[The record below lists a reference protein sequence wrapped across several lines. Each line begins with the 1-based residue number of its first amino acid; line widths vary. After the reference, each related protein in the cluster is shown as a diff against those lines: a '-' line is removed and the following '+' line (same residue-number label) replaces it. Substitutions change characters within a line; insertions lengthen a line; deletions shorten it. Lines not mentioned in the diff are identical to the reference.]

1 MNIKSH
7 FTFNKQQRSGILLL
21 LLLII
26 SLFCIYWFV
35 DFSEEDTL
43 DTSSTEIVSI
53 QNELDSIRL
62 VEIENRKP
70 KKYPFNPN
78 FITDYKG
85 YTLGMSNEEIDRLLQ
100 YRKEDKW
107 INSAEDFKR
116 VTGVSDSLLA
126 ELSPYFKFPDW
137 VTNPKPKSN
146 FKNYKSEKGFSDLPA
161 GAGNSFA
168 QKIDLN
174 KATEEQLQQVSGIG
188 EALSKRIVS
197 YREKLGG
204 FSNDVQLY
212 SVYGLDASVV
222 QRTLN
227 LFTVKSPKD
236 ISKINV
242 NTASASDISTV
253 PGISFEMAK
262 KIWEYR
268 RLHEKISSI
277 QELEKIEGMTERKLQ
292 LIQLYLSVE

>member
-7 FTFNKQQRSGILLL
+7 FTFSKQQRSGILLL

-35 DFSEEDTL
+35 DFSEEDTF
-43 DTSSTEIVSI
+43 DTSSAEIVSM
-53 QNELDSIRL
+53 QKELDSLRF

-85 YTLGMSNEEIDRLLQ
+85 YTLGMTNEEIDRLLQ
-100 YRKEDKW
+100 YRKDGNW
-107 INSAEDFKR
+107 INSTADFKK
-116 VTGVSDSLLA
+116 VTDVSDSLLA

-137 VTNPKPKSN
+137 VTNPKPKN
-146 FKNYKSEKGFSDLPA
+146 DFKDYKSDKGFSEKPY
-161 GAGNSFA
+161 N
-168 QKIDLN
+168 QKNDLN
-174 KATEEQLQQVSGIG
+174 KATEEELQQVSGIG
-188 EALSKRIVS
+188 EALSKRIIS
-197 YREKLGG
+197 YREKIGG
-204 FSNDVQLY
+204 FSNDIQLY
-212 SVYGLDASVV
+212 EVYGLDPAVV

-227 LFTVKSPKD
+227 LFTVKTPKN
-236 ISKINV
+236 ISKINI
-242 NTASASDISTV
+242 NSASASNISTI
-253 PGISFEMAK
+253 PGVSFELAK

-268 RLHEKISSI
+268 RLHEKVNSV
-277 QELEKIEGMTERKLQ
+277 QELEKIEGMTQRKLQ

>member
-1 MNIKSH
+1 MELKSH

-26 SLFCIYWFV
+26 SLLCVYWFV
-35 DFSEEDTL
+35 DFSEEDTF
-43 DTSSTEIVSI
+43 DTSSAEIVSA
-53 QNELDSIRL
+53 QKELDSLRL

-85 YTLGMSNEEIDRLLQ
+85 YTLGMTNEEIDRLLQ

-107 INSAEDFKR
+107 INSAADFKR
-116 VTGVSDSLLA
+116 VTGVPDSLLN

-137 VTNPKPKSN
+137 VTNPKPKN
-146 FKNYKSEKGFSDLPA
+146 DFKDYKSEKGFTEKPFS
-161 GAGNSFA
+161 

-174 KATEEQLQQVSGIG
+174 KATAEQLQQVSGIG

-197 YREKLGG
+197 DREKLGG
-204 FSNDVQLY
+204 FSSDIELN
-212 SVYGLDASVV
+212 SVYGLNSEVV
-222 QRTLN
+222 ERTLN
-227 LFTVKSPKD
+227 LFTVKTPKE
-236 ISKINV
+236 IAKINV
-242 NTASASDISTV
+242 NKASASDIATIPS
-253 PGISFEMAK
+253 ISFEMAK

-268 RLHEKISSI
+268 RLREKITSI
-277 QELEKIEGMTERKLQ
+277 QELDKIEGMTERKLQ

>member
-1 MNIKSH
+1 MELKSH
-7 FTFNKQQRSGILLL
+7 FTFSKQQRSGILLL
-21 LLLII
+21 LLLIVA
-26 SLFCIYWFV
+26 LLCIYWFV

-43 DTSSTEIVSI
+43 DISSAIVAV
-53 QNELDSIRL
+53 QKEMDSLRL
-62 VEIENRKP
+62 VEIENKKP
-70 KKYPFNPN
+70 KLYPFNPN

-85 YTLGMSNEEIDRLLQ
+85 YTLGMTNGEIDRLLK
-100 YRKEDKW
+100 YRKEGKW
-107 INSAEDFKR
+107 INSAADFKR
-116 VTGVSDSLLA
+116 VTEVSDSLLN

-146 FKNYKSEKGFSDLPA
+146 FSNNKTDKGFAEKPY
-161 GAGNSFA
+161 A

-204 FSNDVQLY
+204 FSNDIELN
-212 SVYGLDASVV
+212 SVYGLNPEVV

-227 LFTVKSPKD
+227 LFTVKTPRE
-236 ISKINV
+236 ITKINV
-242 NTASASDISTV
+242 NKASASDIATI
-253 PGISFEMAK
+253 PGISFEMAR
-262 KIWEYR
+262 KIWEFR
-268 RLHEKISSI
+268 RLREKISTI
-277 QELEKIEGMTERKLQ
+277 QELDKIEGMTERKLQ

>member
-7 FTFNKQQRSGILLL
+7 FTFNRQQRSGILLL
-21 LLLII
+21 LLLIV
-26 SLFCIYWFV
+26 SLLCIYWFV
-35 DFSEEDTL
+35 DFSEEDTF
-43 DTSSTEIVSI
+43 DTSSAEIVSMRK
-53 QNELDSIRL
+53 ELDSLRF

-107 INSAEDFKR
+107 INSAADFKK
-116 VTGVSDSLLA
+116 VTGVSDSLLN
-126 ELSPYFKFPDW
+126 ELSPYFKFPKW
-137 VTNPKPKSN
+137 VTSPKPKYNS
-146 FKNYKSEKGFSDLPA
+146 KDYKSEKGFSQKP
-161 GAGNSFA
+161 FA

-188 EALSKRIVS
+188 EALSKRIIS

-204 FSNDVQLY
+204 FSDDVQLY
-212 SVYGLDASVV
+212 SVFGLDPSVA

-227 LFTVKSPKD
+227 IFTVKSPKN
-236 ISKINV
+236 ISKINI
-242 NTASASDISTV
+242 NTASASDISTI
-253 PGISFEMAK
+253 PEISFEMAK

-268 RLHEKISSI
+268 RLREKITSI
-277 QELEKIEGMTERKLQ
+277 QELDKIEGMTGRKLQ

>member
-1 MNIKSH
+1 MKIKSH

-21 LLLII
+21 LLLIV
-26 SLFCIYWFV
+26 SLLCVYWFV
-35 DFSEEDTL
+35 DFSEEDTF
-43 DTSSTEIVSI
+43 DTSSAEIVSM
-53 QNELDSIRL
+53 QNELDSLRL
-62 VEIENRKP
+62 VEAENRKP

-85 YTLGMSNEEIDRLLQ
+85 YVLGMSNDEIDRLLQ

-107 INSAEDFKR
+107 INSAADFKR
-116 VTGVSDSLLA
+116 VTGVSDSLLN

-137 VTNPKPKSN
+137 VTNPKPKN
-146 FKNYKSEKGFSDLPA
+146 DFKDYKCEKGFAEKP
-161 GAGNSFA
+161 FA

-204 FSNDVQLY
+204 FSNDLELN
-212 SVYGLDASVV
+212 SVYGLNPEVV

-227 LFTVKSPKD
+227 LFTVKTPKE
-236 ISKINV
+236 ITKINV
-242 NTASASDISTV
+242 NKASASDIATIS
-253 PGISFEMAK
+253 GISFEMAK

-268 RLHEKISSI
+268 RLREKITNI
-277 QELEKIEGMTERKLQ
+277 QELDKIEGMTERKLQ

>member
-7 FTFNKQQRSGILLL
+7 FTFSKQQRSGILLL

-35 DFSEEDTL
+35 DFSEEDTF
-43 DTSSTEIVSI
+43 DTSSAEIVSM
-53 QNELDSIRL
+53 QKDLDSLRF

-85 YTLGMSNEEIDRLLQ
+85 YTLGMTNEEIDRLLQ
-100 YRKEDKW
+100 YRKDGNW
-107 INSAEDFKR
+107 INSTADFKK
-116 VTGVSDSLLA
+116 VTDVSDSLLA

-137 VTNPKPKSN
+137 VTNPKPKN
-146 FKNYKSEKGFSDLPA
+146 DFKDYKSDKGFSEKPY
-161 GAGNSFA
+161 N
-168 QKIDLN
+168 QKNDLN
-174 KATEEQLQQVSGIG
+174 KATEEELQQVSGIG
-188 EALSKRIVS
+188 EALSKRIIS
-197 YREKLGG
+197 YREKIGG
-204 FSNDVQLY
+204 FSNDIQLY
-212 SVYGLDASVV
+212 EVYGLDPAVV

-227 LFTVKSPKD
+227 LFTVKTPKN
-236 ISKINV
+236 ISKINI
-242 NTASASDISTV
+242 NSASASDISTI
-253 PGISFEMAK
+253 PGVSFELAK

-268 RLHEKISSI
+268 RLHEKVNSV
-277 QELEKIEGMTERKLQ
+277 QELEKIEGMTQRKLQ

>member
-1 MNIKSH
+1 MNVKSH

-26 SLFCIYWFV
+26 SLLCVYWFV
-35 DFSEEDTL
+35 DFSEEDTF
-43 DTSSTEIVSI
+43 DISSAEIVSA
-53 QNELDSIRL
+53 QKELDSLRL

-70 KKYPFNPN
+70 KKNRFNPN

-85 YTLGMSNEEIDRLLQ
+85 YTLGMTNEEIDRLLQ
-100 YRKEDKW
+100 YRKEGKW
-107 INSAEDFKR
+107 INSAADFKR
-116 VTGVSDSLLA
+116 VTGVSDSLLS

-137 VTNPKPKSN
+137 VTNSRPKSN
-146 FKNYKSEKGFSDLPA
+146 FKDYKSEKGFAEKP
-161 GAGNSFA
+161 FA

-174 KATEEQLQQVSGIG
+174 KATEVQLQQVSGIG
-188 EALSKRIVS
+188 EALSKRIIS

-204 FSNDVQLY
+204 FSNDIQLY
-212 SVYGLDASVV
+212 SVYGLEASVV
-222 QRTLN
+222 QQTLN
-227 LFTVKSPKD
+227 LFTVKTPKN

-242 NTASASDISTV
+242 NTASASDISTI
-253 PGISFEMAK
+253 PGISFDMAK

-268 RLHEKISSI
+268 ILHEKVNNI
-277 QELEKIEGMTERKLQ
+277 QELDKIEGMTERKLQ

>member
-7 FTFNKQQRSGILLL
+7 FTFNRQQRSGILLL
-21 LLLII
+21 LLLIV
-26 SLFCIYWFV
+26 SLLCIYWFV
-35 DFSEEDTL
+35 DFSEEDTF
-43 DTSSTEIVSI
+43 DTSSAKIVSI
-53 QNELDSIRL
+53 QKELDSLRF
-62 VEIENRKP
+62 VEIENKKP

-107 INSAEDFKR
+107 INSAADFKK
-116 VTGVSDSLLA
+116 VTGVSDSLLN
-126 ELSPYFKFPDW
+126 ELSPFFKFPDW
-137 VTNPKPKSN
+137 VTNPKPKNN
-146 FKNYKSEKGFSDLPA
+146 FKDFKSEKGYSEKPFS
-161 GAGNSFA
+161 

-174 KATEEQLQQVSGIG
+174 KATEEQLQHVSGIG
-188 EALSKRIVS
+188 EALSKRIIS

-204 FSNDVQLY
+204 FSNDIQLY
-212 SVYGLDASVV
+212 SVYGLDPSVV

-227 LFTVKSPKD
+227 IFTVKSPKV
-236 ISKINV
+236 ISKMNI
-242 NTASASDISTV
+242 NTASASDISTI

-268 RLHEKISSI
+268 RLREKITSM
-277 QELEKIEGMTERKLQ
+277 QEMDKIEGMTGRKLQ
-292 LIQLYLSVE
+292 LIQLYLSIE

>member
-1 MNIKSH
+1 MELKSH
-7 FTFNKQQRSGILLL
+7 FTFSKQQRSGILLL
-21 LLLII
+21 LLLIVA
-26 SLFCIYWFV
+26 LLCIYWFV

-43 DTSSTEIVSI
+43 DISSAEIVAV
-53 QNELDSIRL
+53 QKEMDSLRL
-62 VEIENRKP
+62 VEIENKKP
-70 KKYPFNPN
+70 KLYPFNPN

-85 YTLGMSNEEIDRLLQ
+85 YTLGMTNGEIDRLLK
-100 YRKEDKW
+100 YRKEGKW
-107 INSAEDFKR
+107 INSTADFKR
-116 VTGVSDSLLA
+116 VTEVSDSLLN

-146 FKNYKSEKGFSDLPA
+146 FSDHKTDKGFAEKPY
-161 GAGNSFA
+161 A

-204 FSNDVQLY
+204 FSNDIELN
-212 SVYGLDASVV
+212 SVYGLNPEVV

-227 LFTVKSPKD
+227 LFTVKTPRE
-236 ISKINV
+236 ITKINV
-242 NTASASDISTV
+242 NKASASDIATI
-253 PGISFEMAK
+253 PGISFEMAR
-262 KIWEYR
+262 KIWEFR
-268 RLHEKISSI
+268 RLREKISTI
-277 QELEKIEGMTERKLQ
+277 QELDKIEGMTERKLQ

>member
-1 MNIKSH
+1 MKLRSH
-7 FTFNKQQRSGILLL
+7 FTFNRQQRSGILLL

-26 SLFCIYWFV
+26 TLLSIYWFV
-35 DFSEEDTL
+35 DFTDEDTF
-43 DTSSTEIVSI
+43 DTSSAEIVAA
-53 QNELDSIRL
+53 QKELDSLRL
-62 VEIENRKP
+62 SELERRKP

-100 YRKEDKW
+100 YRKEGKW
-107 INSAEDFKR
+107 INSVADFKK

-126 ELSPYFKFPDW
+126 ELSPNFKFPDW
-137 VTNPKPKSN
+137 VTNPKPKTT
-146 FKNYKSEKGFSDLPA
+146 FKDYKSGKGYVEK
-161 GAGNSFA
+161 SFA

-174 KATEEQLQQVSGIG
+174 KATEEELQQVTGIG

-197 YREKLGG
+197 FREKTGG
-204 FSNDVQLY
+204 FSNDIQLY
-212 SVYGLDASVV
+212 EVYGLSPEVV

-227 LFTVKSPKD
+227 LFTVKTPKP
-236 ISKINV
+236 ITKINV
-242 NTASASDISTV
+242 NKASASDIATV

-262 KIWEYR
+262 KIWEFR
-268 RLHEKISSI
+268 RLREKITSF

-292 LIQLYLSVE
+292 LIQLYLSIE

>member
-1 MNIKSH
+1 MELKSH
-7 FTFNKQQRSGILLL
+7 FTFSRQQRSGVLLL
-21 LLLII
+21 LLLVI
-26 SLFCIYWFV
+26 SLLCVYWFV
-35 DFSEEDTL
+35 DFSEKDTF
-43 DTSSTEIVSI
+43 DVSSAEIVSM
-53 QNELDSIRL
+53 QKELDSLRL

-85 YTLGMSNEEIDRLLQ
+85 YVLGMTNEEIDRLLQ
-100 YRKEDKW
+100 YRKEGKW

-116 VTGVSDSLLA
+116 VTGVSDSLLNA
-126 ELSPYFKFPDW
+126 LSPYFKFPDW

-146 FKNYKSEKGFSDLPA
+146 FKDYKNDKGFAEKPF
-161 GAGNSFA
+161 G

-188 EALSKRIVS
+188 EALSKRILS

-204 FSNDVQLY
+204 FSDDIQLY
-212 SVYGLDASVV
+212 NVYGLEPSVV

-227 LFTVKSPKD
+227 MFTVKTPKV
-236 ISKINV
+236 ISKINI
-242 NTASASDISTV
+242 NTASASDISTI

-268 RLHEKISSI
+268 RLHEKVNNI
-277 QELEKIEGMTERKLQ
+277 QELDKIEGMTERKLQ